1 MNLQSVPHWLWDMA
15 CFYICVRSDL
25 RYENLSWNF
34 TKITIFYHLVIFMA
48 LNFHQ
53 FSLKSRGILL
63 VFSKQNQMFYTLK
76 EYWGFETKKFFYC
89 PLQFLFIMKP
99 KYLSSYLSVAIE
111 AKLSPVW
118 NKMSKYMVR
127 RSDFLTRAFIEAVKT
142 DIRVS
147 ENLDHYQVFLN
158 LEGVVLR
165 WTRPVTIQSLNIEE
179 KYRGMFNRKEID
191 IISQLHIGNQW
202 LCVLPNLTK
211 AK

>member
-1 MNLQSVPHWLWDMA
+1 
-15 CFYICVRSDL
+15 
-25 RYENLSWNF
+25 
-34 TKITIFYHLVIFMA
+34 MA

-63 VFSKQNQMFYTLK
+63 YFSKQIRVLCTFFFNETISQMFYTYALLECAIK
-76 EYWGFETKKFFYC
+76 EFRGFETKKFPYC
-89 PLQFLFIMKP
+89 PLYFLFIMRP
-99 KYLSSYLSVAIE
+99 KYLSSSYLLVAID

>member
-1 MNLQSVPHWLWDMA
+1 MR
-15 CFYICVRSDL
+15 CKFK
-25 RYENLSWNF
+25 LSWING
-34 TKITIFYHLVIFMA
+34 IRYYFYFLDSIILRNTFQIKVVSKPRNLFMA
-48 LNFHQ
+48 PN
-53 FSLKSRGILL
+53 S
-63 VFSKQNQMFYTLK
+63 
-76 EYWGFETKKFFYC
+76 
-89 PLQFLFIMKP
+89 FLFIIRP
-99 KYLSSYLSVAIE
+99 KYLSSYLLVAID

>member
-1 MNLQSVPHWLWDMA
+1 MLYQSAISGD
-15 CFYICVRSDL
+15 
-25 RYENLSWNF
+25 WNHE
-34 TKITIFYHLVIFMA
+34 I
-48 LNFHQ
+48 
-53 FSLKSRGILL
+53 SLLPS
-63 VFSKQNQMFYTLK
+63 QPQ
-76 EYWGFETKKFFYC
+76 
-89 PLQFLFIMKP
+89 FIMDP
-99 KYLSSYLSVAIE
+99 KYLSSYLLVAID

-147 ENLDHYQVFLN
+147 ENFDHYQVFLN
-158 LEGVVLR
+158 LEGVVLK

-179 KYRGMFNRKEID
+179 KYRGMFDRKEID
-191 IISQLHIGNQW
+191 VISQLHIGNQW